1 LPAPI
6 NWQKPHRMKP
16 HIILSHGLNSS
27 PAATK
32 VSALAAVAEQLGFSH
47 ERPDYSDID
56 AAGQVPD
63 VDLRAIDRRID
74 RLHERARNAHRPL
87 LLVGSSMGAFISG
100 FVSLQVPV
108 QGLFLMAPPIR
119 IEGYARAFDAAPVPT
134 LVVHGWHDE
143 LIPADEVVTWA
154 HARAAELRL
163 VDDGH
168 RLDAHVDYVAQ
179 AFAQFLR
186 AL

>member
-1 LPAPI
+1 
-6 NWQKPHRMKP
+6 MKP
-16 HIILSHGLNSS
+16 HIILSHGLHSS

-32 VSALAAVAEQLGFSH
+32 VTALAAVAEQLGFSH

-56 AAGQVPD
+56 ADGQVQD
-63 VDLRAIDRRID
+63 IDRRIA
-74 RLHERARNAHRPL
+74 RLHERASAARGRL

-119 IEGYARAFDAAPVPT
+119 IEGYPREFDAAPVPT
-134 LVVHGWHDE
+134 LAIHGWHDE
-143 LIPADEVVTWA
+143 LIPATDVVAWA
-154 HARAAELRL
+154 QARAVELRL

-186 AL
+186 AA

>member
-1 LPAPI
+1 
-6 NWQKPHRMKP
+6 MKS
-16 HIILSHGLNSS
+16 HIILSHGLNAS

-32 VSALAAVAEQLGFSH
+32 VTALAAVAERLGFSH

-56 AAGQVPD
+56 ADGRVQD
-63 VDLRAIDRRID
+63 IERRIA
-74 RLHERARNAHRPL
+74 RLHERARAAKGPL

-100 FVSLQVPV
+100 LVSLQVPV

-119 IEGYARAFDAAPVPT
+119 IEGYPRQFDAAPVPT

-154 HARAAELRL
+154 QVRAAELRL
-163 VDDGH
+163 VDDDHSLG
-168 RLDAHVDYVAQ
+168 AHVDYVAQ

-186 AL
+186 AP